1 MKIVRW
7 MHLSSQFNSFNKNIS
22 NTKKIIISNLWLKSI
37 IVFLLRLNTLVI
49 PTAII
54 IRSSI
59 LSTFY
64 IFESIQFSH
73 WHVSLWEGC
82 CVLRCFQPQTKF
94 NSLKS
99 NSSSN
104 LFQDSIH
111 YFKSQFTTVFVLHF
125 TAFKFGMWLSGTFV
139 LFVCLSFLCFFLA
152 SVFVPF
158 CCLVFC
164 SVHTHQLG

>member
-7 MHLSSQFNSFNKNIS
+7 MHLSSQFNSFNKNIW

-54 IRSSI
+54 IRSVVYYQ
-59 LSTFY
+59 LFTFLN
-64 IFESIQFSH
+64 Q
-73 WHVSLWEGC
+73 
-82 CVLRCFQPQTKF
+82 F
-94 NSLKS
+94 NSVTDTSLYEKDVVCWDDFNLKP
-99 NSSSN
+99 NLTYSS
-104 LFQDSIH
+104 QIQQVQI
-111 YFKSQFTTVFVLHF
+111 YFKIHFTCTVFVLHF

-139 LFVCLSFLCFFLA
+139 FFVCLPFLCFFLA